1 MDFQTILEKLAGNES
16 VGSLVLI
23 LAAVLARIAAGRFLL
38 STLDGDI
45 DQRRRILSNVKNGLF
60 VLVVI
65 GLFFIW
71 APALRTFALSL
82 TAFAVAIIIATKELI
97 LCFSGAILKM
107 ASGSMRVGSWIE
119 VGGLRGE
126 VIDQNLMSTTIQ
138 ELGSGTEAYEFT
150 GKTVVLP
157 NSLFLAAPV
166 KNERF
171 FKRYV
176 IHSFS
181 VILDIGTDP
190 QPVIETMTETIKRE
204 MKDVEEVTRRYHALV
219 QTRAGIEITGLEPTH
234 RLTMTNEGRVKVS
247 MTCFVPTRSAHAI
260 ERRAMEA
267 ALTLLRNATK
277 EEAPA

>member
-277 EEAPA
+277 EGAPA